1 MGQNFSGW
9 IKIKVRG
16 ATGTSLK
23 FRFAEMLND
32 NGAASRTNDGPGG
45 SIYTYNMREA
55 AANLNY
61 IMKGNPED
69 GETYQPST
77 TFYGFRYCEVTTSAT
92 VEILSLTGEVVGS
105 DIEEESAFATSHPD
119 VNQLYS
125 NVQWS
130 QRANFLS
137 IPTDCPQRDER
148 LGWTGDTQIFARAAI
163 YNADTRAFY
172 HKWMGDM
179 RASQRADGAYPDLA
193 PYCWYGFGNAAWGDA
208 GIIVPYTVYVMYG
221 DKSILEEN
229 YESMTHYMDFLATQK
244 EGSYNYIGAGTG
256 FGDWLAYEDMDKRY
270 VSVCYYAY
278 VAQLMEKTSQA
289 LSETA
294 NDTYALKAQSYAAL
308 YNAIKAEFNARYV
321 NANGTLKVTTQ
332 TAYLLALKMNLLPGE
347 TAVNRAIASLRQKI
361 VTNGYKLSTG
371 FVGTGTLNQTLS
383 QYNQHDMAFNL
394 LLQRSNPSWLYSI
407 DQGATSIWERWD
419 SYTLEKGFND
429 HSWIMNSFNHYSYGV
444 ISEWFFR
451 TVAGIEVDE
460 TNPGFKHFI
469 LQPTPDNRTQLPQNQ
484 QRITEANATFHSAYG
499 NITSHWTRKED
510 GRITYSAT
518 VPANTTATLYLP
530 VLPETDIVTESNLPA
545 TTAEGVSSLGIANG
559 KAVFELQSGTY
570 EFDVHPYPA
579 SVPSIATSGNYI
591 YPNPASDF
599 LRITIP
605 GEAQGNNTVTIYS
618 LAGKSL
624 KTQLFAFSNEINLNV
639 SDIPK
644 GIYFFSVQNNQ
655 SYCTQK
661 FIKN

>member
-1 MGQNFSGW
+1 MGQNFAGW

-16 ATGTSLK
+16 AAGTSLK

-55 AANLNY
+55 ATNLNY
-61 IMKGNPED
+61 IMKGGSEE
-69 GETYQPST
+69 GEIYQPST
-77 TFYGFRYCEVTTSAT
+77 TFYGFRYCEVTTSAE

-229 YESMTHYMDFLATQK
+229 YQSMTRYMDFLAAQK
-244 EGSYNYIGAGTG
+244 EGSYNYIGAGTS
-256 FGDWLAYEDMDKRY
+256 FGDWLAYESMDARY

-278 VAQLMEKTSQA
+278 VAQLMEKICLA
-289 LSETA
+289 LSEAA
-294 NDTYALKAQSYAAL
+294 NDTYAEKAQSYAAL
-308 YNAIKAEFNARYV
+308 YNNIKAEFNARYV
-321 NANGTLKVTTQ
+321 NTNGTLKITTQ
-332 TAYLLALKMNLLPGE
+332 TAYLLALKMNLLPDE
-347 TAVNRAIASLRQKI
+347 TAINRAIASLRQKI
-361 VTNGYKLSTG
+361 VANGYKLSTG

-383 QYNQHDMAFNL
+383 QYKQDDIAFDL
-394 LLQRSNPSWLYSI
+394 LLQRGNPSWLYSI

-469 LQPTPDNRTQLPQNQ
+469 LQPTPDNRAQLPQNQ
-484 QRITEANATFHSAYG
+484 QRITWANATFHSAYG
-499 NITSHWTRKED
+499 NIASHWIRKND

-518 VPANTTATLYLP
+518 IPANTTATLYLP
-530 VLPETDIVTESNLPA
+530 VLLETDSINERGVPA
-545 TTAEGVSSLGIANG
+545 ATAEGVSYLGTVNG

-570 EFDVHPYPA
+570 EFDVQQSSASGIQSLPA
-579 SVPSIATSGNYI
+579 YHSI
-591 YPNPASDF
+591 YPNPVNDF
-599 LRITIP
+599 IRIKIP
-605 GEAQGNNTVTIYS
+605 DESIENNTVTIYS
-618 LAGKSL
+618 STGESL
-624 KTQLFAFSNEINLNV
+624 KKQLFASSGEINMNV
-639 SDIPK
+639 SGMPK
-644 GIYFFSVQNNQ
+644 GVYFCSVQN
-655 SYCTQK
+655 SRDCCTYK